1 MKPSKM
7 ASQDEFPIGNYFGV
21 QVSLRE
27 QSMISKMFSTLQGLC
42 QVQKIREEKNK
53 FNQIHAIGH
62 GSYASEF
69 GPKLHEQVLHI
80 YIYTHMFFL

>member
-1 MKPSKM
+1 MNFLL
-7 ASQDEFPIGNYFGV
+7 EITLGFR
-21 QVSLRE
+21 QVFRE

-42 QVQKIREEKNK
+42 QVQKIREKKNK

-69 GPKLHEQVLHI
+69 GPKLHEHVLHI
-80 YIYTHMFFL
+80 YI